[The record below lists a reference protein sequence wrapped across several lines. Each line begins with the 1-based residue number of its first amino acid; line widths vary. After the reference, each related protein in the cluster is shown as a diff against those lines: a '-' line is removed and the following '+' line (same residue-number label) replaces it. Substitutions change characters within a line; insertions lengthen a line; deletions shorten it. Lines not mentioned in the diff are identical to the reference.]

1 MWIVRLAL
9 RRPLSV
15 AVMALLMLVLGVL
28 SFSLMNVDIFPAIN
42 LPVVMVVWNYPGL
55 SAFDVERR
63 MVFISERA
71 YSTTVNDIEHIES
84 NSINGLGILRVYFQP
99 GTDVGGA
106 IAQINAVSQTIL
118 SILPRGIQPPQI
130 ISYNASN
137 VPVAQLNVY
146 SDVLST
152 AKLFDYGLNFIR
164 IQLFTIPGF
173 SSPAPL
179 GGVSRNVMVN
189 IDPTKLYANGLSAY
203 DIGNSLDASNVV
215 IPSGQAKMGNYQYN
229 VDVNMSFP
237 TVSEFNHMPV
247 KYVGASPILLGDVA
261 PVTDS
266 HQPPTNV
273 VRVDG
278 RQATYL
284 MVIKHADASTLTVV
298 DAVRSK
304 IPEILAT
311 APQGLKVAL
320 AFDQSKF
327 VRAALWDVVQEAATA
342 AALVAV
348 MVLVFLGSPRSML
361 IVITSIPLSILTAIV
376 GLKLSG
382 QTINTMTLGGIAL
395 AVGMLVDDATVEI
408 ENIHRNHAMNKPLLV
423 AILDGAHQIATPT
436 LVGTLSICIV
446 FFPVVLLT
454 GVARFLFTPLA
465 LAVVFAMLTSYLL
478 SRTLVPTMARY
489 LLGDTHEENVGVG
502 AGWWGRF
509 LRGFEARFEKL
520 RERYRDALGTF
531 VARRT
536 FSLACVAAVIVVS
549 IGLMF
554 TVGEDFFPPVDA
566 GMMRLHVRA
575 PTGTRIE
582 HSELLVDDIEQTIR
596 GIVPPDELESISD
609 NIGLPTS
616 YDLAFYQTDSIG
628 PQDTDILI
636 QLKPRHRP
644 TAGYQAQIRKVLS
657 EKYPNVTAYFQA
669 ADIVGQV
676 LNFGLPAMIDAQ
688 INGNNLQSN
697 HDIALRLQD
706 RMAQIPGVVDL
717 RIGQPLDYPTLK
729 VEVDRAKALQFGITQ
744 TQVASSLLASLSGA
758 QLLQPNFWLDPVNG
772 VNYNVITQVPQQI
785 FSSVNAI
792 GNIPLSVTPQTT
804 AAQQVGLQDSYQA
817 GNQPQLLGNLAT
829 VHRDWD
835 PALITHYSVQR
846 VIDVLCAVSGRDLGS
861 VSAAVQ
867 REINGLGKLP
877 AGTHV
882 VIRGQSAAMNES
894 FRTLA
899 EGLILAI
906 ILVYLLMVANF
917 QSWLEPFIIMMAV
930 PGALAGVLWML
941 VITGTTI
948 NVESLMGAIMA
959 VGVGVANGNL
969 LITFAN
975 ELREDGYSP
984 VAAAIQAGRIRFR
997 PIIMTALAM
1006 ILGMLPMA
1014 LALGSG
1020 SEQNAPLGRAVI
1032 GGLLAATAMTL
1043 FVVPAVYSIF
1053 SRTLI
1058 GKHQRDAEIEAIG
1071 LPGA

>member
-84 NSINGLGILRVYFQP
+84 NSINGLGILKVYFQP
-99 GTDVGGA
+99 DTDVGGA
-106 IAQINAVSQTIL
+106 IAQINAVSETIL
-118 SILPRGIQPPQI
+118 SNLPRGIQPPQI

-203 DIGNSLDASNVV
+203 DIGNSLAASNVV

-237 TVSEFNHMPV
+237 TVREFNNMPV
-247 KYVGASPILLGDVA
+247 KYVGPSPILLGDVA

-266 HQPPTNV
+266 HQPATNT

-361 IVITSIPLSILTAIV
+361 IVITSIPLSIMTAIV

-489 LLGDTHEENVGVG
+489 LLGDTHEENVGGG
-502 AGWWGRF
+502 AGWWNRF
-509 LRGFEARFEKL
+509 VRGFEGRFDKL
-520 RERYRDALGTF
+520 RDRYRDLLGTF
-531 VARRT
+531 IARRT
-536 FSLACVAAVIVVS
+536 FSLACVAALIVVS
-549 IGLMF
+549 AGLMF

-582 HSELLVDDIEQTIR
+582 HTELLVEDIEQTIR
-596 GIVPPDELESISD
+596 GIVPAEELESISD

-628 PQDTDILI
+628 PQDADVLI
-636 QLKPRHRP
+636 QLKPKHRP
-644 TAGYQAQIRKVLS
+644 TAGYQGQIRKVLS
-657 EKYPNVTAYFQA
+657 QRYPNVTAYFQA

-697 HDIALRLQD
+697 YDIGLRLQD
-706 RMAQIPGVVDL
+706 KIAQIPGVVDL

-729 VEVDRAKALQFGITQ
+729 VDVDRAKALQFGITQ

-758 QLLQPNFWLDPVNG
+758 QLLQPNFWLDPVSG
-772 VNYNVITQVPQQI
+772 VNYNVITQVPQQV

-792 GNIPLSVTPQTT
+792 GNIPLSVTSVG
-804 AAQQVGLQDSYQA
+804 AAVQQVASQDSYQS

-835 PALITHYSVQR
+835 PAVISHYSVQR

-861 VSAAVQ
+861 VSANVQ
-867 REINGLGKLP
+867 RAINGLGTLP

-882 VIRGQSAAMNES
+882 VIRGQSAAMRES
-894 FRTLA
+894 FKTLG

-975 ELREDGYSP
+975 ELREEGYSP

-1020 SEQNAPLGRAVI
+1020 SEQNAALGRAVI
-1032 GGLLAATAMTL
+1032 GGLLVATLMTL

-1053 SRTLI
+1053 SRSLI

>member
-84 NSINGLGILRVYFQP
+84 SSINGLGILHVYFQP

-130 ISYNASN
+130 ISFNASN

-203 DIGNSLDASNVV
+203 DIGNSLAASNVV

-237 TVSEFNHMPV
+237 TVSDFNSMPV

-266 HQPPTNV
+266 HQPASNI

-348 MVLVFLGSPRSML
+348 MVLIFLGSPRSML

-382 QTINTMTLGGIAL
+382 QTINTMTLGGVAL

-478 SRTLVPTMARY
+478 SRTLVPTMARH
-489 LLGDTHEENVGVG
+489 LLGDTHEENVGGG
-502 AGWWGRF
+502 AGWWNRF
-509 LRGFEARFEKL
+509 VRGFEARFDKL
-520 RERYRDALGTF
+520 RDRYRDALGSF
-531 VARRT
+531 IARRT
-536 FSLACVAAVIVVS
+536 FSLACVAALIVVS
-549 IGLMF
+549 MGLMF

-596 GIVPPDELESISD
+596 GIVPADELESISD

-628 PQDTDILI
+628 PQDADVLI
-636 QLKPRHRP
+636 QLKPKHRP
-644 TAGYQAQIRKVLS
+644 TSGYQEQIRKVLS
-657 EKYPNVTAYFQA
+657 ARYPNVTAYFQA

-676 LNFGLPAMIDAQ
+676 LNFGLSAMINAQ

-697 HDIALRLQD
+697 YDIALRLQD
-706 RMAQIPGVVDL
+706 KMAQIPGVVDL
-717 RIGQPLDYPTLK
+717 RIAQPLDYPTLK
-729 VEVDRAKALQFGITQ
+729 VDLDRAKALQFGITQ

-758 QLLQPNFWLDPVNG
+758 TLLQPNFWLDPVNG
-772 VNYNVITQVPQQI
+772 VNYNVIAQVPQQI

-792 GNIPLSVTPQTT
+792 GNTPLSVTPQI
-804 AAQQVGLQDSYQA
+804 ASAQQVVSQNSYQA
-817 GNQPQLLGNLAT
+817 GSQPQLLGNLAT

-835 PALITHYSVQR
+835 PAVVAHYSVQR
-846 VIDVLCAVSGRDLGS
+846 VIDVNCAVSGRDLGS
-861 VSAAVQ
+861 VSAEVQ

-882 VIRGQSAAMNES
+882 VIRGQSAAMHES
-894 FRTLA
+894 FKTLG

-975 ELREDGYSP
+975 ELREEGYSP

-1032 GGLLAATAMTL
+1032 GGLVVATAMTL

-1053 SRTLI
+1053 SRSLI